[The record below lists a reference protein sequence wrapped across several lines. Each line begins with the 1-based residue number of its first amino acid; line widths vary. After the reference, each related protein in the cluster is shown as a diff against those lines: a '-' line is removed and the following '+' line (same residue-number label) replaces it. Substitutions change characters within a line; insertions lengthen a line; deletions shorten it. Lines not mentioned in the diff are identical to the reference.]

1 MSPGV
6 GPSKEKF
13 VGALFVCLYRE
24 DFSVGLLNIWMLVIV
39 LQMESLMW
47 CKCSKFKQDFF
58 FFNFLKNC
66 EIQVSWTAW
75 QLKWKCQLQ
84 PKCQLQQIWDRNQFH
99 LTAVCE
105 FWIMIFLIYTISFN
119 HFSIYDHYISLVIIT
134 TPREEGCYLNNKM
147 LS

>member
-13 VGALFVCLYRE
+13 VGALSVGLYRE

-58 FFNFLKNC
+58 FFSISWKTVKFKLVEQHGSWNENVSSNQNVSSNRFGI
-66 EIQVSWTAW
+66 EISFVWQQRVS
-75 QLKWKCQLQ
+75 
-84 PKCQLQQIWDRNQFH
+84 F
-99 LTAVCE
+99 
-105 FWIMIFLIYTISFN
+105 MIFLISTISFN
-119 HFSIYDHYISLVIIT
+119 HFSMYEHYISSSHNYNSERRGVLF
-134 TPREEGCYLNNKM
+134 KQ
-147 LS
+147 

>member
-58 FFNFLKNC
+58 FSISWKTVKFKLVEQHGSWNENGSSNKN
-66 EIQVSWTAW
+66 VSSNRFG
-75 QLKWKCQLQ
+75 
-84 PKCQLQQIWDRNQFH
+84 I
-99 LTAVCE
+99 E
-105 FWIMIFLIYTISFN
+105 ISFIWQQCVS
-119 HFSIYDHYISLVIIT
+119 FKLWFFWFIQFLLIIYDHYISSSHNYNSERRGVLF
-134 TPREEGCYLNNKM
+134 KQ
-147 LS
+147 

>member
-24 DFSVGLLNIWMLVIV
+24 DFSVGLLNIWMLVIA
-39 LQMESLMW
+39 LQMESVMW

-75 QLKWKCQLQ
+75 QLKWKWQLQ
-84 PKCQLQQIWDRNQFH
+84 PKCQLQQIWDRNQFR
-99 LTAVCE
+99 LTAACE
-105 FWIMIFLIYTISFN
+105 FYDFSDLYNFFQSFLNIWSLYQSSHN
-119 HFSIYDHYISLVIIT
+119 HNSERRGVLF
-134 TPREEGCYLNNKM
+134 KQ
-147 LS
+147 

>member
-58 FFNFLKNC
+58 FSISWKTVKFKLVEQHGSWNENVSSNKNVSSNRFGI
-66 EIQVSWTAW
+66 EISFVWQQCVS
-75 QLKWKCQLQ
+75 
-84 PKCQLQQIWDRNQFH
+84 F
-99 LTAVCE
+99 
-105 FWIMIFLIYTISFN
+105 MIFLICTISFN
-119 HFSIYDHYISLVIIT
+119 HFSIIYDHYISSSHNYNSERRGVLF
-134 TPREEGCYLNNKM
+134 KQ
-147 LS
+147 